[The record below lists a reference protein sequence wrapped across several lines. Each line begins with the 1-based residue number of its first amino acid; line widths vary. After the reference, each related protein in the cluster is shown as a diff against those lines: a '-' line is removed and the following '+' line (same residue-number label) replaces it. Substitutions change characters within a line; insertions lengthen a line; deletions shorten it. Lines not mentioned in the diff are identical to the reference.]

1 MQGAHRH
8 RTSRLPPFL
17 GMGTRDGERAR
28 AAGLGADTQTFSII
42 LHCAGWQRIA
52 VQNFKWARALINMI
66 AFKSRVMSH
75 FSLLASN
82 MLWGGGGGGQKLT
95 RFPVSHVGSWKCPG
109 VSHKANFW
117 EFPLGELDQSRQG
130 NLCSAENIGVWVQD
144 LSADPLPGAPCSPM
158 SPARVVS
165 MLGPASLNGPCGH
178 PHPIPRGPIISPRAK
193 RKPVTDLQGSKTLQ
207 FSLFFPILG
216 DPISLSACTP
226 HSCPFSP
233 LPP

>member
-1 MQGAHRH
+1 MGPAGSHRAWGWG
-8 RTSRLPPFL
+8 P
-17 GMGTRDGERAR
+17 GTGKEP
-28 AAGLGADTQTFSII
+28 GLQVLVADTQTFSII
-42 LHCAGWQRIA
+42 FHCAGWERIA

-82 MLWGGGGGGQKLT
+82 MLWGGGQKLT

-117 EFPLGELDQSRQG
+117 EFPLGELDHSRQG
-130 NLCSAENIGVWVQD
+130 NLCSAENKGVWVQD
-144 LSADPLPGAPCSPM
+144 LSADHLPRAPCSPM
-158 SPARVVS
+158 SPARVAS
-165 MLGPASLNGPCGH
+165 MLGPASLNGQCGH
-178 PHPIPRGPIISPRAK
+178 PHPIPRGPIISPQTK
-193 RKPVTDLQGSKTLQ
+193 RKPVTDLQGWRTLQ

-226 HSCPFSP
+226 HSCPFSS